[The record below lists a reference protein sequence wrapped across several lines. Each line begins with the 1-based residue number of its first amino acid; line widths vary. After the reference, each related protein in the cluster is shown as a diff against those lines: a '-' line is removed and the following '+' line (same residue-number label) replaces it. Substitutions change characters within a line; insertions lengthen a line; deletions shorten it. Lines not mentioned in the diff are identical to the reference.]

1 MLNVHNDFERAQK
14 NASGF
19 LIYPSS
25 KYSEYPSDIQI
36 EKKEEEKKPRALE
49 LTGSVTLADIVAY
62 RGAVRSVRSWVIWIM
77 DNGTYAYMHISLSG
91 FQAGF
96 GILIR

>member
-25 KYSEYPSDIQI
+25 EYSEYPSDIQI
-36 EKKEEEKKPRALE
+36 EKKEEEKKNQE
-49 LTGSVTLADIVAY
+49 L
-62 RGAVRSVRSWVIWIM
+62 
-77 DNGTYAYMHISLSG
+77 
-91 FQAGF
+91 
-96 GILIR
+96 